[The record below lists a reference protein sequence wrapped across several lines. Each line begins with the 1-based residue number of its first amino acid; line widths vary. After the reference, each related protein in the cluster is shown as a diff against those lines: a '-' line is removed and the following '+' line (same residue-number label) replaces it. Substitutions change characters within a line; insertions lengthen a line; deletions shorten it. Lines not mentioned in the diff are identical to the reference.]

1 MKQIINELKSQPVI
15 AWVTVIGTAL
25 AIFLIMVVVMLNQV
39 GTVPM
44 APESNRDRLLY
55 VTSLRAWSTD
65 TAEQYSVQSGPG
77 MAVIDMI
84 FRNLETTEDMGLF
97 TRYHEEQTVGVP
109 GEGTEIVD
117 TRRTDEGYF
126 RIYDFDFIAGTPYD
140 SADVA
145 SHLKKAVITE
155 SLARQ
160 FFKGADRAVG
170 SDIEIDDVPYR
181 VTGVVADVSPVTDK
195 AYSQVW
201 MPLADE
207 RYDEWS
213 NPRFGTGNTGV
224 ALLVRKGEPAQSV
237 IDEVHSKLKIYN
249 SAKAAEKV
257 ESDFNGGP
265 YTQEGDINQG
275 GSSRPADL
283 GKVHRTRYFVYA
295 LLLLIPA
302 INLSSMTRSRL
313 AYRTGEIGVRR
324 AFGATRSSIIFS
336 IISENMI
343 ITLAGG
349 IIGLACALIFGGLL
363 FDAIYSAGVFS
374 TYHTTVTAG
383 AGALFDWRTF
393 AYALGFCFILNIL
406 SSGMPA
412 WRASRMNPVD
422 AISARTK

>member
-39 GTVPM
+39 STVPM

-55 VTSLRAWSTD
+55 VTSMRAWSTD
-65 TAEQYSVQSGPG
+65 TTDQWSSSSGPG

-84 FRNLETTEDMGLF
+84 FRKLETPEDMGLF
-97 TRYHEEQTVGVP
+97 TRFNDEQTVGVP

-117 TRRTDEGYF
+117 TKRTDEGYF
-126 RIYDFDFIAGTPYD
+126 RIYDFDFIAGAPYD
-140 SADVA
+140 SADVT
-145 SHLKKAVITE
+145 SHLRKAVITR
-155 SLARQ
+155 SLARR
-160 FFKGADRAVG
+160 FYNDVNRAVG

-181 VTGVVADVSPVTDK
+181 ITGVVADVSPVTDK

-201 MPLADE
+201 MPLEDP
-207 RYDEWS
+207 RYDGWS
-213 NPRFGTGNTGV
+213 NPQAGTGNNAV
-224 ALLVRKGEPAQSV
+224 AMLVRKGGSEQEV
-237 IDEVHSKLKIYN
+237 IDEVMSRLKIYN
-249 SAKAAEKV
+249 ASRASENI

-275 GSSRPADL
+275 GSNNPADL
-283 GKVHRTRYFVYA
+283 ESVHRTQYLIYA

-363 FDAIYSAGVFS
+363 FDAVYSAGVFS
-374 TYHTTVTAG
+374 TFHTTVTAG

-393 AYALGFCFILNIL
+393 AYALSFCFILNLL
-406 SSGMPA
+406 SAGMPA
-412 WRASRMNPVD
+412 WRASRMKPVD

>member
-1 MKQIINELKSQPVI
+1 MKQIFNELKSQPVI

-39 GTVPM
+39 STVPM

-55 VTSLRAWSTD
+55 VTSMRTWSTD
-65 TAEQYSVQSGPG
+65 TTDQWSSSSGPG

-84 FRNLETTEDMGLF
+84 FRKLETPEDMGLF
-97 TRYHEEQTVGVP
+97 TRFNDEQTVGVP
-109 GEGTEIVD
+109 GQGTIIAD
-117 TRRTDEGYF
+117 TRRSDEGYF
-126 RIYDFDFIAGTPYD
+126 RIYDFDFIAGAPYD

-201 MPLADE
+201 MPLE
-207 RYDEWS
+207 EEKQDEWKALT
-213 NPRFGTGNTGV
+213 GTGNIGV
-224 ALLVRKGEPAQSV
+224 AMLVRKGEAAQAV

-249 SAKAAEKV
+249 GFKAAQKV

-275 GSSRPADL
+275 GSNNPADL
-283 GKVHRTRYFVYA
+283 DSVHRLQYLIYA

-374 TYHTTVTAG
+374 TFHTTVTAG
-383 AGALFDWRTF
+383 AEALFDWRTF
-393 AYALGFCFILNIL
+393 AYALGFCFILNLL
-406 SSGMPA
+406 SAGMPA
-412 WRASRMNPVD
+412 WRASRMKPVD

>member
-1 MKQIINELKSQPVI
+1 MRQIINELKSQPVI

-39 GTVPM
+39 STVPM

-55 VTSLRAWSTD
+55 VTSMRAWSTD
-65 TAEQYSVQSGPG
+65 TAENLSVSSGLCMETVDKVLG
-77 MAVIDMI
+77 
-84 FRNLETTEDMGLF
+84 NLESCEDIALF
-97 TRYHEEQTVGVP
+97 TRFNDESTASVP
-109 GEGTEIVD
+109 GKGSEIVD
-117 TRRTDEGYF
+117 TKHTDDGYF
-126 RIYDFDFIAGTPYD
+126 RVYDFDFVAGMPYD

-145 SHLKKAVITE
+145 SHLRKAVISE
-155 SLARQ
+155 SLARK
-160 FFKGADRAVG
+160 FYSDVSSAVGADV
-170 SDIEIDDVPYR
+170 EIDDVPYR
-181 VTGVVADVSPVTDK
+181 ITGVVSDVSPVTDK

-201 MPLADE
+201 MPLAE
-207 RYDEWS
+207 EEYDEWS
-213 NPRFGTGNTGV
+213 ARYGIGDIGV
-224 ALLVRKGEPAQSV
+224 ALLVPEGEPRQRLL
-237 IDEVHSKLKIYN
+237 DEVAARLKVYN
-249 SAKAAEKV
+249 SARSTEKI

-275 GSSRPADL
+275 GSNHPADL
-283 GKVHRTRYFVYA
+283 DKVHRTQYLIYA

-343 ITLAGG
+343 ITIAGG

-374 TYHTTVTAG
+374 TFHTTVTAG

-393 AYALGFCFILNIL
+393 AYALGFCFILNLL
-406 SSGMPA
+406 SAGMPA

>member
-15 AWVTVIGTAL
+15 AWVTIIGTAL
-25 AIFLIMVVVMLNQV
+25 AIFMIMVVVMLNQV

-44 APESNRDRLLY
+44 APESNRNRLLY
-55 VTSLRAWSTD
+55 VTSMRAWSTD
-65 TAEQYSVQSGPG
+65 TTDQWSSSSGPG
-77 MAVIDMI
+77 KAVLDMV
-84 FRNLETTEDMGLF
+84 FRELKTPEDMGLF
-97 TRYHEEQTVGVP
+97 TRFNDEQTAGVP
-109 GEGTEIVD
+109 GQGTELVD
-117 TRRTDEGYF
+117 TRRSDEGYF
-126 RIYDFDFIAGTPYD
+126 RIYDFDFIAGAPYD

-155 SLARQ
+155 SLARR
-160 FFKGADRAVG
+160 FYSDVNRAVG

-201 MPLADE
+201 MPLE
-207 RYDEWS
+207 EEEQSEWS
-213 NPRFGTGNTGV
+213 ARTGTGSTGV
-224 ALLVRKGEPAQSV
+224 AMLVRKGGSNQEV
-237 IDEVHSKLKIYN
+237 IDEVMSRLKIYN
-249 SAKAAEKV
+249 ASRASEKI

-275 GSSRPADL
+275 GSNYPADL
-283 GKVHRTRYFVYA
+283 ESVHRLQYLIYA
-295 LLLLIPA
+295 ILLLIPA

-324 AFGATRSSIIFS
+324 AFGATRSSIILS
-336 IISENMI
+336 IITENMI

-349 IIGLACALIFGGLL
+349 VIGLACALIFGGLL

-374 TYHTTVTAG
+374 TFHTTVTAG

-393 AYALGFCFILNIL
+393 AYALGFCFILNLL

>member
-1 MKQIINELKSQPVI
+1 MKQIFNELKSQPVI

-39 GTVPM
+39 STVPM

-55 VTSLRAWSTD
+55 VTSMRTWSTD
-65 TAEQYSVQSGPG
+65 TADQWSSSSGPG

-84 FRNLETTEDMGLF
+84 FRKLETPEDMGLF
-97 TRYHEEQTVGVP
+97 TRFNDEQTVGVP
-109 GEGTEIVD
+109 GQGTIIAD
-117 TRRTDEGYF
+117 TRRSDEGYF
-126 RIYDFDFIAGTPYD
+126 RIYDFDFIAGAPYD

-181 VTGVVADVSPVTDK
+181 ITGVVADVSPVTDK

-201 MPLADE
+201 MPLE
-207 RYDEWS
+207 EEKQDEWKALT
-213 NPRFGTGNTGV
+213 GTGNIGV
-224 ALLVRKGEPAQSV
+224 AMLVRKGESAQTV

-249 SAKAAEKV
+249 SFKSAQKV

-275 GSSRPADL
+275 GSNNPADL
-283 GKVHRTRYFVYA
+283 DSVHRLQYLIYA

-374 TYHTTVTAG
+374 TFHTTVTAG

-393 AYALGFCFILNIL
+393 AYALGFCFILNLL
-406 SSGMPA
+406 SAGMPA
-412 WRASRMNPVD
+412 WRASRMKPVD